1 MVYGVCITVRSSQ
14 ELPDIF
20 SCNVRARILSCCVTV
35 DARGSGPPPN
45 RTAQA
50 SKYAIFK
57 VDDTRSKTIEVTPID
72 EWWHFKRATKGS
84 GKVMTVKEA
93 EELMKK
99 QEHFMGPLSLANK
112 VLGKKS
118 LVSCNSHER
127 SLLLLKLPQA

>member
-1 MVYGVCITVRSSQ
+1 MDT
-14 ELPDIF
+14 
-20 SCNVRARILSCCVTV
+20 
-35 DARGSGPPPN
+35 RGSGPPSD

-72 EWWHFKRATKGS
+72 EWWHFKRAAKGS

-99 QEHFMGPLSLANK
+99 QENFMGPLSLANK

-118 LVSCNSHER
+118 LVRFNFHE
-127 SLLLLKLPQA
+127 SSMFLPKVPQA